1 MAKELLNLGALA
13 ARYRR
18 SERTITRWKN
28 DGRLPKPDVLLPG
41 DKPAW
46 FETTIERHERR
57 GFAPSNLT
65 EATV

>member
-13 ARYRR
+13 RRYRR

-41 DKPAW
+41 DKPGW
-46 FETTIERHERR
+46 FESTIERHEQR
-57 GFAPSNLT
+57 GFASSNLT

>member
-13 ARYRR
+13 RRYRR

-57 GFAPSNLT
+57 GFPPSNLT